1 MLRFSAGLKIT
12 SQSRIQLNPEFQ
24 YEELLTE
31 QEKLVV
37 DDIKKHQTLSYEEV
51 ERLLQKSNITAII
64 KSLVG
69 KRAVILYEEVKERY
83 KPKVARKIRLTSAY
97 LTNDSLGKLATSLDK
112 TPKQREILLK
122 YLSYIPVFTNNPDL
136 NQKGL
141 DKSIFTQDDG
151 VSDASFELP

>member
-1 MLRFSAGLKIT
+1 LELFNWVAEYYLCNIGEVLNVALPAGLKIT

-24 YEELLTE
+24 YEDLLTE
-31 QEKLVV
+31 QEILVV
-37 DDIKKHQTLSYEEV
+37 EEIKKHQTLSYEEV
-51 ERLLQKSNITAII
+51 ERLLQKSNITSII

-112 TPKQREILLK
+112 TPKQQEILLK
-122 YLSYIPVFTNNPDL
+122 YLSSFRFTTIL
-136 NQKGL
+136 
-141 DKSIFTQDDG
+141 I
-151 VSDASFELP
+151 